1 MEPAP
6 YGGFMTRTIDEEKQQ
21 QEKLKEQQVEV
32 VVNGTTETLRP
43 EAIHFRGVDNLST
56 DDIRFFID
64 YYLNY
69 REEDGDYVANDK
81 IVWFRIQWIDD
92 SNVNAIFKTH
102 EDAILALNAL
112 SISAGPNSVEQK
124 SDFSQE
130 YVSSIVQE
138 RETRP
143 YSASIAFHRS
153 QEEKKREQDL
163 FGEKKKQI
171 EEEKKQQNDMEEDD
185 SAVVLYARQSF
196 QSDRKVKNAGA
207 YSRYYLLHGE
217 PDRTRPRVPRNKR
230 RGEYSRADDAD
241 EDLFA
246 SKLKT
251 RGRDDEEDLFASRLR
266 ERSPTR
272 E

>member
-56 DDIRFFID
+56 DDIKFFID

-81 IVWFRIQWIDD
+81 IVWFRIRWIDD

-138 RETRP
+138 RRGHTVLPLLSTDCKRKRSENRTCLARRKNKLKRKRSNRTTWRRTIVQSFCTQDNRSSWTEKLKMLEPTRDTIC
-143 YSASIAFHRS
+143 SMES
-153 QEEKKREQDL
+153 
-163 FGEKKKQI
+163 QI
-171 EEEKKQQNDMEEDD
+171 E
-185 SAVVLYARQSF
+185 
-196 QSDRKVKNAGA
+196 AGPVSLA
-207 YSRYYLLHGE
+207 TKDGA
-217 PDRTRPRVPRNKR
+217 NI
-230 RGEYSRADDAD
+230 
-241 EDLFA
+241 
-246 SKLKT
+246 
-251 RGRDDEEDLFASRLR
+251 
-266 ERSPTR
+266 
-272 E
+272 